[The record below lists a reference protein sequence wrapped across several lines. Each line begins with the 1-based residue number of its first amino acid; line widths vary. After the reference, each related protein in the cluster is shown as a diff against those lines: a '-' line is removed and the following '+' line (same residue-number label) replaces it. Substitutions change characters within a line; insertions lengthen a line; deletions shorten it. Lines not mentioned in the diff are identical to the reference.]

1 MQASMKDVAF
11 WSSTPQQGK
20 TTAARYL
27 QHFGYA
33 KFAFADPLYAMLR
46 SMLLTAGYERSEI
59 DFYLSEGKEEVI
71 SEIGASCRH
80 LTRTLGTEWGRH
92 IIDQNLWVKVA
103 RKRILKE
110 QEDIYRRPICF
121 DDLRFPNEL
130 ELLKRHGFTLIRVVR
145 ETGRSDS
152 HVSDLALR
160 DYDGWDHVVENNGTP
175 EEFNFKI
182 QKLLEWN

>member
-59 DFYLSEGKEEVI
+59 DFYLSEGKENVI
-71 SEIGASCRH
+71 PEIGTSCRH
-80 LTRTLGTEWGRH
+80 LTRTLGTEWGRC

-110 QEDIYRRPICF
+110 QGDTFRRPICF

-130 ELLKRHGFTLIRVVR
+130 ELLKKHGFTLIRVVR
-145 ETGRSDS
+145 ETDRNDS
-152 HVSDLALR
+152 HESDLALR
-160 DYDGWDHVVENNGTP
+160 DYDAWDHVVENNGTP